1 MLAVHTADLE
11 IVSELRIFH
20 DISIQLA
27 QYLSPEQQKQIAN
40 AKDVLINYYQN
51 NWNNDFALRALT
63 H

>member
-27 QYLSPEQQKQIAN
+27 QYLSPEQQQQIAN

-51 NWNNDFALRALT
+51 N
-63 H
+63 